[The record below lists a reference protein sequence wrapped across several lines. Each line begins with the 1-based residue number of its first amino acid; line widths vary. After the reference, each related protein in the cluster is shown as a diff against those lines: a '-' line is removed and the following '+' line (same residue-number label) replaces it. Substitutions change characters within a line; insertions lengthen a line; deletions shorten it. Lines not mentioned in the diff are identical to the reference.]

1 MYEYVCEHI
10 IPGCTYTAREESR
23 EKLMETIDEH
33 LREKHDLDRHDDR
46 ITAAL
51 KTTGIT
57 FIRPV

>member
-1 MYEYVCEHI
+1 MYQYLCERI
-10 IPGCTYTAREESR
+10 IPGCTFTDEDRSR
-23 EKLMETIDEH
+23 EQLMERVDAH

-46 ITAAL
+46 IAAAL